1 MTTLLD
7 INKVIGATQK
17 HTNVR
22 RVSDSAT
29 LGVNDLL
36 TLVTNFAGA
45 DVITLPPVAEAIGK
59 IYAIYTVDG
68 TGDSVTVQSQAD
80 TLYDI
85 TEVSAGV
92 TQDLSTGVAIN
103 AAGDFICLY
112 STGITWIVLAYNIA

>member
-1 MTTLLD
+1 MSTLLD
-7 INKVIGATQK
+7 MNKIINATTK

-36 TLVTNFAGA
+36 TLVTNTAGA

-68 TGDSVTVQSQAD
+68 TGDSVTVVSQAD
-80 TLYDI
+80 TLYDV

-92 TQDLSTGVAIN
+92 DQDLSSGVAIS

-112 STGITWIVLAYNIA
+112 STGITWIVLAYKIA